1 MAKRKKM
8 AHGGARDGAGRPP
21 VNPEGKTQML
31 AVTVPGEL
39 VVRLDARR
47 DKLSLNRSQAVTEA
61 IRGWLDAKR

>member
-8 AHGGARDGAGRPP
+8 AHGGAREGAGRHP

-39 VVRLDARR
+39 VERLDAFRAKK
-47 DKLSLNRSQAVTEA
+47 DWNRSQAVTEA
-61 IRGWLDAKR
+61 IRGLLDAKR